1 MRIRTIDEVISGIR
15 RGINAISPELATFPK
30 FGNLYAIIR
39 GISSAVTELEV
50 GIQDELNKLRVS
62 KAAGDDLD
70 ILGKDYGLV
79 RFNGTNAQGYVLV
92 SNLNESVIQK
102 GTILSNATK
111 DIQYEVI
118 NNVSVQI
125 GTEVPIYIRSLTRR
139 SFTNLKAGNYLYSRI
154 YPGAQI
160 VVGQYRDSRGNTV
173 GNISGG
179 SDPEDDASLR
189 ARIIEFLNGSYN
201 ALSPLNIQARL
212 RNNFGTREIYIKDTI
227 NTPGMFYIYTPFRD
241 DVLRKELL
249 DLIYRIKPIGI
260 VPVIRTFNKSRLD
273 ISITVKV
280 NTYNYIGQITT
291 RIDEVI
297 EQYTNSLGVG
307 DMFNINELSR
317 RLSLIPNTKG
327 IFINSPVIDQVPNN
341 NVLIT
346 LGDVDKTIIEED

>member
-1 MRIRTIDEVISGIR
+1 MRIRTIDEVIGGIR

-30 FGNLYAIIR
+30 FGNLYAILR
-39 GISSAVTELEV
+39 GISSTVTELEV
-50 GIQDELNKLRVS
+50 GIQDELNRLRVS
-62 KAAGDDLD
+62 KAKGDDLD
-70 ILGKDYGLV
+70 TLGKDYGLI

-92 SNLNESVIQK
+92 SNLNDSVIQK

-118 NNVSVQI
+118 SNVSLQV
-125 GTEVPIYIRSLTRR
+125 GAEVPVYIRSLTRR

-154 YPGAQI
+154 YPGAKI
-160 VVGQYRDSRGNTV
+160 IVGQYRDSRGNV
-173 GNISGG
+173 IGNLSGG

-189 ARIIEFLNGSYN
+189 TRMIEFLNGSYN

-212 RNNFGTREIYIKDTI
+212 RNNFGTREIYIKDTL
-227 NTPGMFYIYTPFRD
+227 NTPGMFYVYTAFRD
-241 DVLRKELL
+241 DLLRKDLL

-280 NTYNYIGQITT
+280 STYNYIGQITT
-291 RIDEVI
+291 QIDEVI
-297 EQYTNSLGVG
+297 EQYINSLSIG
-307 DMFNINELSR
+307 DIFSVSELSR
-317 RLSLIPNTKG
+317 RLSLVSNTKG
-327 IFINSPVIDQVPNN
+327 ILINNPVLDQVPNTN
-341 NVLIT
+341 ILIT